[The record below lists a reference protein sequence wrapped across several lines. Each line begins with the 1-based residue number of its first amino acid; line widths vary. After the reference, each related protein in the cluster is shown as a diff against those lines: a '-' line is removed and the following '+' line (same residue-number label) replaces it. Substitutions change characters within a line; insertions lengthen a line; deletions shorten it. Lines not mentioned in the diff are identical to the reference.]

1 MPKSEKNI
9 AFTPGELA
17 QTPSASAQKLITAE
31 QVIEIAENGNLIS
44 DNGTIDLI
52 RYIAFLNGVFSNDA
66 E

>member
-1 MPKSEKNI
+1 MPKSET
-9 AFTPGELA
+9 FTPEELA
-17 QTPSASAQKLITAE
+17 QAFSASAQKLITAE

-52 RYIAFLNGVFSNDA
+52 HYIAFLNGVFSNDA